1 VRMSTTFKWS
11 RLRAF
16 LALAAAGLAV
26 TAERAGRAHAVAPP
40 ERMHVLCL
48 ASEDCRSQGLD
59 DIDPKAVEF
68 YRDLGFELHFDF
80 YQRVDAARL
89 EQFPVVVGMMPMLF
103 PGTRAIDDRLAAAID
118 RYVQGG
124 GGFLLLPAPGYYAG
138 EDFLRQLN
146 PWLARFGCTLVN
158 DHPHDP
164 ENVKKIVRVLGYRYL
179 KAGDVWLPLD
189 TTDAYVTTHTMRLT
203 DEWDV
208 IVRGAASC
216 STRTFRED
224 REGAYASAPPF
235 LAVRSW
241 GAGSIGVFTTSSQ
254 YFIFDAFHPAYGDG
268 WLLRDGGGQ
277 LMTRL
282 LSRLASGTRPP
293 PPQAEPAHLASGNVP
308 VSPDRGAWFEV
319 VRRDFTPSG
328 HGVRH
333 YVDCGSLTDLPYSPE
348 RGCGRVGSGS
358 WLLRWPWAE
367 EFHATGANVRSFAS
381 KPLVYRFS
389 GLDAA
394 KHYRLGLLVWA
405 YKPEAAGAIRVEAGG
420 ETLDARLRIPR
431 FVDKEGP
438 AFVGYDLPRCDRQ
451 IDVSF
456 SLVDE
461 RDGSFASVGEVWLFE
476 RGAVFEVQESLP
488 TALDEQPADRKAFRG
503 LVGPSGD
510 LTTAAAV
517 ARSAGH
523 DFIVVL
529 QDVATIEDV
538 EAYRR
543 QCAAASDKTFIA
555 VPGVAFSGEA
565 TAADDRQ
572 TAVRRHPRS
581 YSIRPLAS
589 LPTAA
594 DRLERGAQLPWRLFS
609 GEWSGGASA
618 PLTLARASRS
628 EALSRRFWRGFDL
641 TPGEEDDAIEAYVDL
656 VSSGYGPWPRASSAA
671 ERGREWCTTFFARRR
686 EDIVDHQSASCIDDG
701 PRIRSFG
708 VSSDHERDAAVGG
721 AVLFRG
727 QAWLVV
733 HADIE
738 SSAPIESVTLYSG
751 HDPLRIWH
759 PGSPTVRI
767 EEPVLAA
774 RNHQLWMRVR
784 AADGSQAMSGVVQ
797 AQESTFRV
805 AMCSDNQ
812 NSICSLARQPLR
824 FERDERSQF
833 LQHSYWH
840 TGEAA
845 GQLGVMRDAAELVPR
860 VIETGIVQ
868 PVKSFVPTPVLRV
881 AGDRD
886 ENHLFGQMRILSGD
900 GDHNRIEYRTAPPA
914 GRLRS
919 NVLLTSFRPS
929 PGGDTA
935 VLVETSIEAVAD
947 VPAAEIEHLRIALQP
962 ELEPCWRHV
971 RLDGGRLSA
980 VGDFTVVD
988 RGAIGDDG
996 GVMVWGNEICTL
1008 LVLPLDGRRYEAE
1021 CRAIE
1026 SRNGREQVRL
1036 TSGLAGL
1043 RRGERLETRLLVV
1056 LSQRPVSSPDDL
1068 RVLRRALV
1076 DSGRRLGRVTAGTAS
1091 ASSYPATV
1099 VAESGVVAGERDAAA
1114 AEEPLPL
1121 VVTGLKQTCSCL
1133 VVEDGRQRIAEPIDG
1148 VVRTVLAPGTLRYAV
1163 ASPLACDDPSVRLE
1177 WAGTQDGDIR
1187 FHAHNPG
1194 PSAVTCRVRTNS
1206 ALPGLP
1212 AGSTVMALPAGGSGW
1227 GLIRPT
1233 DAP

>member
-1 VRMSTTFKWS
+1 M
-11 RLRAF
+11 F

-26 TAERAGRAHAVAPP
+26 AAERTGRADAVAPP

-59 DIDPKAVEF
+59 GIDPKAVEF

-118 RYVQGG
+118 RYLEGG

-146 PWLARFGCTLVN
+146 PWLMRFGCTLVN
-158 DHPHDP
+158 DHPRDP
-164 ENVKKIVRVLGYRYL
+164 DNVKKIVRVLGYRYL

-208 IVRGAASC
+208 MVRGASSC
-216 STRTFRED
+216 STRTFREEG
-224 REGAYASAPPF
+224 EGAYASAPPF

-254 YFIFDAFHPAYGDG
+254 FFIFDAFHPAYGDG

-277 LMTRL
+277 LMARL
-282 LSRLASGTRPP
+282 LSRLASGKRPP
-293 PPQAEPAHLASGNVP
+293 PPQTEPAKLARGNVR
-308 VSPDRGAWFEV
+308 VAPDREAWFTA
-319 VRRDFTPSG
+319 VRQEFAPPAY
-328 HGVRH
+328 GVRH
-333 YVDCGSLTDLPYSPE
+333 YVDCGSLTDLPYDPG

-358 WLLRWPWAE
+358 WLVRWPWAE
-367 EFHATGANVRSFAS
+367 EFHATGANVRGFAY

-431 FVDKEGP
+431 FVDKQGP

-451 IDVSF
+451 IDVSL

-476 RGAVFEVQESLP
+476 RGADFHVQESLP

-510 LTTAAAV
+510 LTTTAAA

-523 DFIVVL
+523 DFVVVL
-529 QDVATIEDV
+529 EDVAKIEDV

-543 QCAAASDKTFIA
+543 QCKEASDKSFIA
-555 VPGVAFSGEA
+555 VPGVAFPGDA
-565 TAADDRQ
+565 TAVDDRQ
-572 TAVRRHPRS
+572 TAISRPPRS
-581 YSIRPLAS
+581 YTIRPLAS

-594 DRLERGAQLPWRLFS
+594 DRMDRGAQLPWRLFS

-618 PLTLARASRS
+618 PLTLARESRS
-628 EALSRRFWRGFDL
+628 EAWSRRFWRGFDL
-641 TPGEEDDAIEAYVDL
+641 TPGEDDAIDAYVDL
-656 VSSGYGPWPRASSAA
+656 VSSGYGPWPRGASGV
-671 ERGREWCTTFFARRR
+671 ERGRQWCTTFFARRR
-686 EDIVDHQSASCIDDG
+686 EDIVEHQSASCIDDG
-701 PRIRSFG
+701 PRFRGFG
-708 VSSDHERDAAVGG
+708 VSSDHERDVAAGG
-721 AVLFRG
+721 TLLFRG

-738 SSAPIESVTLYSG
+738 SPSPIESVTLYSG
-751 HDPLRIWH
+751 QSPLRVWH
-759 PGSPTVRI
+759 PGAGTVRI
-767 EEPVLAA
+767 EEPVLAG
-774 RNHQLWMRVR
+774 RNHQLWMRVL
-784 AADGSQAMSGVVQ
+784 AADGSQAISGPVH
-797 AQESTFRV
+797 AQESTFRI

-812 NSICSLARQPLR
+812 NSICSLARAPQR
-824 FERDERSQF
+824 FERDERAQF

-845 GQLGVMRDAAELVPR
+845 GQLGVMRDVAELVPR

-868 PVKSFVPTPVLRV
+868 PVKTFVPTPVLRI
-881 AGDRD
+881 AGERD

-900 GDHNRIEYRTAPPA
+900 GDHNRIEYRTAPPS

-919 NVLLTSFRPS
+919 EVLLTSFRPL

-935 VLVETSIEAVAD
+935 VLVETAIEAVAD

-962 ELEPCWRHV
+962 ALEPCWRHV
-971 RLDGGRLSA
+971 RLDGEQLSA
-980 VGDFTVVD
+980 VGDFATVD
-988 RGAIGDDG
+988 RGPVGDDG
-996 GVMVWGNEICTL
+996 GVMVWGNDLCTL

-1021 CRAIE
+1021 CRALD
-1026 SRNGREQVRL
+1026 SRTGREQVRL

-1043 RRGERLETRLLVV
+1043 RRGERLETRFLVA
-1056 LSQRPVSSPDDL
+1056 LSQRPVSAPDDL
-1068 RVLRRALV
+1068 RGLRRALV
-1076 DSGRRLGRVTAGTAS
+1076 EAGSRLGRLTAGSAS
-1091 ASSYPATV
+1091 ASAYPALV
-1099 VAESGVVAGERDAAA
+1099 AAESGVVVGHRDAAA

-1121 VVTGLKQTCSCL
+1121 VVTGLSQTGSCIVL
-1133 VVEDGRQRIAEPIDG
+1133 EDGRSRMAEPIDG
-1148 VVRTVLAPGTLRYAV
+1148 VVRTVLGPGTRRYAV
-1163 ASPLACDDPSVRLE
+1163 GSPLVCDDPDVRLE
-1177 WAGTQDGDIR
+1177 WAGLEGDSIR

-1194 PSAVTCRVRTNS
+1194 GVAVTCLVGTNP

-1212 AGSTVMALPAGGSGW
+1212 AGSTVMNLPAGGSVW
-1227 GLIRPT
+1227 AVIRPT
-1233 DAP
+1233 DPR